1 MSQTNYDPSSSREG
15 STRGATTTHTPARR
29 TFTETKA
36 GVKTSEFLLT
46 LAFVGA
52 VLLATYIADEDSL
65 GHANG
70 WRFASFAV
78 AAYVISRGLAKLG
91 VREPYSE
98 DR

>member
-15 STRGATTTHTPARR
+15 STLGATTTHTPARR

-36 GVKTSEFLLT
+36 G
-46 LAFVGA
+46 
-52 VLLATYIADEDSL
+52 
-65 GHANG
+65 NG

-91 VREPYSE
+91 VREPYRE